1 MNNRILGIAGSA
13 LLIIGIFLPIVTVM
27 GLISLSYFDS
37 IRMAPGQS
45 ITGIAILLLG
55 IIGLVFA
62 LTNRFR
68 LLLIPGVL
76 SLGILVLDF
85 FRLKSAMGNAGGGEG
100 GELADSMASSVSIGW
115 GFFVL
120 AIGAIVLIVAGV
132 MKRAAPAIGGPGYG
146 APPPPPYPPR

>member
-13 LLIIGIFLPIVTVM
+13 LLIIGFFLPIISVM
-27 GLISLSYFDS
+27 GLISFSYFDF
-37 IRMAPGQS
+37 IRLSPAGG
-45 ITGIAILLLG
+45 ITGLAILILG
-55 IIGLVFA
+55 VVGLVFS
-62 LTNRFR
+62 LKNKYR

-76 SLGILVLDF
+76 TLAILVLDF
-85 FRLKSAMGNAGGGEG
+85 FRMKSAMGSASGAEG
-100 GELADSMASSVSIGW
+100 GDIADQMSSSVGIGW

-132 MKRAAPAIGGPGYG
+132 MKSAVPYVGGPGYG